1 MSATNTHTHTQR
13 TWGSLGRSME
23 EKMQKQQQH
32 GGGGHRGLGV
42 LQMEADTETGNCET
56 AWAIALWLFS

>member
-1 MSATNTHTHTQR
+1 MSATNSHTHTQR

-23 EKMQKQQQH
+23 EKMQKQQQQ
-32 GGGGHRGLGV
+32 GGRGLGV
-42 LQMEADTETGNCET
+42 LQMEADTEAGNCET